1 MEQIT
6 DGLKEQF
13 AKNISLVIQQEGSKL
28 RKCVTNG
35 TQDTEVISF
44 ESMTTHEVE
53 SRTRH
58 LIDPDNH
65 LHGHYADDG
74 DRDRLEQ
81 IEFKI
86 PTISRRF
93 LTASA
98 YHWNATMDR
107 NDKLNLL
114 TDPTSHFPKMAGWA
128 MGRQQD
134 RVIISAF
141 ASPVR
146 AGRTGNNVINFDV
159 ANNVVPVGLKVT
171 DVNLGLNAQAAIAAN
186 RGIINSKR
194 AGLTVDKLI
203 KAHHILK
210 KRSFGM
216 YDKLYLLCSS
226 NQISD
231 LLRDPQITNYDYNNV
246 RALVSG
252 EVNSFLGFTFITSEM
267 LGGIF
272 DNTGDAGQSRY
283 AVKDCYAF
291 NEGAIRF
298 NTVSGSNKKG
308 IEELVQY
315 HYAKVLY
322 YSEAFGASR
331 DNEQAVVVIKCL
343 ENYDRSSHQGTL
355 WKEAA
360 NENHRRGVHSITM
373 PWQMF
378 GNQYRNIDNTEDI
391 DANNLA
397 VIANDNL
404 ATRVR
409 GMVMRR
415 AATGA
420 IGGGAAAVSSV
431 DIGIGGV
438 GIAGVDVGIGDDIVE
453 DDNFSGGIVESEHDD
468 E

>member
-1 MEQIT
+1 MKQIT
-6 DGLKEQF
+6 DGIKEQF

-58 LIDPDNH
+58 PVDHND
-65 LHGHYADDG
+65 LHGHYANDG

-98 YHWNATMDR
+98 YHLNATMDR

-146 AGRTGNNVINFDV
+146 AGRTGSNVINFDV
-159 ANNVVPVGLKVT
+159 VNNVVPVGIKVT
-171 DVNLGLNAQAAIAAN
+171 DTNFTLNAQAAVATNKGVID
-186 RGIINSKR
+186 SKR

-272 DNTGDAGQSRY
+272 DNTGEGNQSRY
-283 AVKDCYAF
+283 AVRDCYAF

-331 DNEQAVVVIKCL
+331 DNEQAIVVIKCL
-343 ENYDRSSHQGTL
+343 ENYDRNSHRGEL
-355 WKEAA
+355 WKAIE
-360 NENHRRGVHSITM
+360 EMNHKRGVHSITM

-378 GNQYRNIDNTEDI
+378 GNQCRNIDNTEDI
-391 DANNLA
+391 EDNDLT
-397 VIANDNL
+397 VIANNNL
-404 ATRVR
+404 ATRVQ
-409 GMVMRR
+409 GLVMRR
-415 AATGA
+415 AAA
-420 IGGGAAAVSSV
+420 
-431 DIGIGGV
+431 
-438 GIAGVDVGIGDDIVE
+438 DDE
-453 DDNFSGGIVESEHDD
+453 FGGGIVESENEDD
-468 E
+468 A

>member
-13 AKNISLVIQQEGSKL
+13 AKNINLVIQQEGSKL

-58 LIDPDNH
+58 PIDPDNH

-74 DRDRLEQ
+74 DRDKLEQ

-93 LTASA
+93 LTAAA

-146 AGRTGNNVINFDV
+146 AGRTGSNVINFDV
-159 ANNVVPVGLKVT
+159 ANNVVPVGIRVT
-171 DVNLGLNAQAAIAAN
+171 DVNLSLNAQAAVAAN
-186 RGIINSKR
+186 RGIISSKR

-272 DNTGDAGQSRY
+272 DNTGEGNRPRY
-283 AVKDCYAF
+283 AVRDCYAF

-308 IEELVQY
+308 VEELLQY

-343 ENYDRSSHQGTL
+343 ENYDRNSHHGVL
-355 WKEAA
+355 WQAIA

-378 GNQYRNIDNTEDI
+378 GNQCRNSDNTEDI
-391 DANNLA
+391 NENDLA

-409 GMVMRR
+409 GVVMRR
-415 AATGA
+415 AAANVAAVDG
-420 IGGGAAAVSSV
+420 GGGA
-431 DIGIGGV
+431 
-438 GIAGVDVGIGDDIVE
+438 E
-453 DDNFSGGIVESEHDD
+453 DDEFGGGIVESENEDA
-468 E
+468 

>member
-6 DGLKEQF
+6 DSLKEQF

-58 LIDPDNH
+58 PIDHND
-65 LHGHYADDG
+65 LHGHYADA
-74 DRDRLEQ
+74 RNPARLEQ

-93 LTASA
+93 LTASS

-146 AGRTGNNVINFDV
+146 AGRTGNDVIYFDV
-159 ANNVVPVGLKVT
+159 ANNIIPVGIRVT
-171 DVNLGLNAQAAIAAN
+171 DADLTLNAQAAVAAN

-216 YDKLYLLCSS
+216 YNKLYLLCSS

-272 DNTGDAGQSRY
+272 DDAGDANRPRY

-343 ENYDRSSHQGTL
+343 EDYDRSSHQGVL
-355 WKEAA
+355 WRAIA
-360 NENHRRGVHSITM
+360 NEDHRRGLHSITM

-378 GNQYRNIDNTEDI
+378 GHQCRNSDDTADI
-391 DANNLA
+391 NNDALTVIANNNLA
-397 VIANDNL
+397 TTKKPQV
-404 ATRVR
+404 V
-409 GMVMRR
+409 VMRR
-415 AATGA
+415 AGDVV
-420 IGGGAAAVSSV
+420 AA
-431 DIGIGGV
+431 GV
-438 GIAGVDVGIGDDIVE
+438 GDDVGIIE
-453 DDNFSGGIVESEHDD
+453 DDNFGGGIVESEN
-468 E
+468 EA

>member
-58 LIDPDNH
+58 PIDPNNH
-65 LHGHYADDG
+65 LHGHYADA
-74 DRDRLEQ
+74 RHPVRLEQ

-86 PTISRRF
+86 LTISRRF
-93 LTASA
+93 LTASV

-114 TDPTSHFPKMAGWA
+114 TDPTSHFSKMAGWA

-159 ANNVVPVGLKVT
+159 ANNVVPVGLRVT
-171 DVNLGLNAQAAIAAN
+171 DINLSLNAQAAIAAN

-231 LLRDPQITNYDYNNV
+231 LLCDPQITNYDYNNV

-272 DNTGDAGQSRY
+272 DNTGNVHRLKY
-283 AVKDCYAF
+283 AIKDCYDF

-298 NTVSGSNKKG
+298 NIVNGSSKKG

-343 ENYDRSSHQGTL
+343 ENYDPTNHNGLLWQAVINRPHQ
-355 WKEAA
+355 
-360 NENHRRGVHSITM
+360 RGMYSMTV

-378 GNQYRNIDNTEDI
+378 GSQCRNVDNRADI
-391 DANNLA
+391 NDNDLAVMANN
-397 VIANDNL
+397 NL
-404 ATRVR
+404 ISNNR
-409 GMVMRR
+409 GK
-415 AATGA
+415 TLP
-420 IGGGAAAVSSV
+420 IGQSSKY
-431 DIGIGGV
+431 
-438 GIAGVDVGIGDDIVE
+438 
-453 DDNFSGGIVESEHDD
+453 
-468 E
+468 

>member
-58 LIDPDNH
+58 PIDPDDH
-65 LHGHYADDG
+65 LHGHYAADG
-74 DRDRLEQ
+74 NRDRLEQ

-114 TDPTSHFPKMAGWA
+114 TDPSSHFPKMAGWA

-134 RVIISAF
+134 RVIINAF

-159 ANNVVPVGLKVT
+159 VNNVVPVGIRVT
-171 DVNLGLNAQAAIAAN
+171 DTNFTLNAQVAVAAN

-216 YDKLYLLCSS
+216 YEKLYLLCSS

-272 DNTGDAGQSRY
+272 DNSGDENQSRY

-343 ENYDRSSHQGTL
+343 ENYDRSSHHGVL
-355 WKEAA
+355 WKEI
-360 NENHRRGVHSITM
+360 EDVNHKKGVHSITM

-378 GNQYRNIDNTEDI
+378 GNQCRNIDNTEDI
-391 DANNLA
+391 DTNALA

-404 ATRVR
+404 ATRGR
-409 GMVMRR
+409 GLVMRR
-415 AATGA
+415 AA
-420 IGGGAAAVSSV
+420 
-431 DIGIGGV
+431 
-438 GIAGVDVGIGDDIVE
+438 AGVVAVDADIVE
-453 DDNFSGGIVESEHDD
+453 DADFAGVVVENEHEDNA
-468 E
+468 

>member
-6 DGLKEQF
+6 DSLKEQF

-53 SRTRH
+53 SRARH
-58 LIDPDNH
+58 PIDHNG

-74 DRDRLEQ
+74 DPARLEQ

-93 LTASA
+93 LTASS

-146 AGRTGNNVINFDV
+146 AGRTGNNVIHFDV
-159 ANNVVPVGLKVT
+159 VNNVIPVGIRVT
-171 DVNLGLNAQAAIAAN
+171 DVNLTLNAQAAVAGN
-186 RGIINSKR
+186 RGIIDSKR

-203 KAHHILK
+203 KAHHIFK
-210 KRSFGM
+210 KSSFGM

-272 DNTGDAGQSRY
+272 DNAEDAVQFRY
-283 AVKDCYAF
+283 AVRDCYAF

-343 ENYDRSSHQGTL
+343 ENYDRNSHRGEL
-355 WKEAA
+355 WKAIEDV
-360 NENHRRGVHSITM
+360 NHKKGVHSITM

-378 GNQYRNIDNTEDI
+378 GNQCRNSDNTEDI
-391 DANNLA
+391 NENDLA

-404 ATRVR
+404 ATRVQR
-409 GMVMRR
+409 LAVRR
-415 AATGA
+415 AAVGA
-420 IGGGAAAVSSV
+420 IV
-431 DIGIGGV
+431 GGV
-438 GIAGVDVGIGDDIVE
+438 DDDVGIIEHE
-453 DDNFSGGIVESEHDD
+453 DDA
-468 E
+468 

>member
-58 LIDPDNH
+58 PIDPDNH

-74 DRDRLEQ
+74 DRDKLEQ

-146 AGRTGNNVINFDV
+146 AGRTGSNVINFDV
-159 ANNVVPVGLKVT
+159 ANNVVPVGIRVT
-171 DVNLGLNAQAAIAAN
+171 DVNLSLNAQAAVAAN

-272 DNTGDAGQSRY
+272 DNTGDAVQSRY
-283 AVKDCYAF
+283 AIRDCYAF

-308 IEELVQY
+308 VEELLQY

-343 ENYDRSSHQGTL
+343 ENYDRNSHNGVL
-355 WKEAA
+355 WQAIA
-360 NENHRRGVHSITM
+360 NENHRRGVHSIIM

-378 GNQYRNIDNTEDI
+378 GNQCRNSDNTEDI
-391 DANNLA
+391 NENDLA

-404 ATRVR
+404 ATKVR
-409 GMVMRR
+409 GLSMRR
-415 AATGA
+415 AAAGA
-420 IGGGAAAVSSV
+420 IGGGAAGV

-453 DDNFSGGIVESEHDD
+453 DDDFGGGIVESEHDD

>member
-1 MEQIT
+1 MQQIT
-6 DGLKEQF
+6 DSLKEQF

-44 ESMTTHEVE
+44 ESMTNHEVE
-53 SRTRH
+53 SRNRQP
-58 LIDPDNH
+58 IDPDDH
-65 LHGHYADDG
+65 LHGHYAEAG
-74 DRDRLEQ
+74 NAQRLEQ

-93 LTASA
+93 LTASS

-134 RVIISAF
+134 RVIIKAF
-141 ASPVR
+141 AGLVR
-146 AGRTGNNVINFDV
+146 AGRTGSNVINFDI
-159 ANNVVPVGLKVT
+159 ANNLVPVGFKVT
-171 DVNLGLNAQAAIAAN
+171 DADLTLNAQVSAVEN
-186 RGIINSKR
+186 KDIILQKR
-194 AGLTVDKLI
+194 AGLTVEKLI

-231 LLRDPQITNYDYNNV
+231 LLGDPQITNYDYNNV

-252 EVNSFLGFTFITSEM
+252 EINSFLGFTFITSEM

-272 DNTGDAGQSRY
+272 DNTGDAGHPKY
-283 AVKDCYAF
+283 AVRDCYAF
-291 NEGAIRF
+291 NEGAMRF
-298 NTVSGSNKKG
+298 NTVNGSSKKG

-343 ENYDRSSHQGTL
+343 ENYDPTSHNGSL
-355 WKEAA
+355 WQAVA
-360 NENHRRGVHSITM
+360 NTPHRKGLHSMTM

-378 GNQYRNIDNTEDI
+378 GNQCRNVDNSEDI
-391 DANNLA
+391 NDEHLTIMANNNLA
-397 VIANDNL
+397 TVKKP
-404 ATRVR
+404 RVV
-409 GMVMRR
+409 VMR
-415 AATGA
+415 T
-420 IGGGAAAVSSV
+420 
-431 DIGIGGV
+431 
-438 GIAGVDVGIGDDIVE
+438 AGDDVGGDNDDIVE
-453 DDNFSGGIVESEHDD
+453 SEDDGDD
-468 E
+468 KTIND

>member
-44 ESMTTHEVE
+44 ESMTNHEVE

-58 LIDPDNH
+58 QIDPDNH

-146 AGRTGNNVINFDV
+146 AGRTGNNVINFDI
-159 ANNVVPVGLKVT
+159 ANNVVPVGLRVT
-171 DVNLGLNAQAAIAAN
+171 DVNLTLNAQAAVAAN

-272 DNTGDAGQSRY
+272 DNTGDANRPRY

-298 NTVSGSNKKG
+298 NTVSGSSKKG

-343 ENYDRSSHQGTL
+343 ENYDRSSHQGAL

-378 GNQYRNIDNTEDI
+378 GNQCRNIDNTEDI
-391 DANNLA
+391 DENNLA

-409 GMVMRR
+409 GVVIRR
-415 AATGA
+415 AAAGA
-420 IGGGAAAVSSV
+420 IVGGGTAVAGGV
-431 DIGIGGV
+431 DIGDV
-438 GIAGVDVGIGDDIVE
+438 DIAE
-453 DDNFSGGIVESEHDD
+453 DDDFGGGIVESEHDD

>member
-1 MEQIT
+1 MI
-6 DGLKEQF
+6 DYLRRKYGIKEQF
-13 AKNISLVIQQEGSKL
+13 AKNISLITQQEGSKL

-53 SRTRH
+53 SRNRRA
-58 LIDPDNH
+58 IDPEDH
-65 LHGHYADDG
+65 LHGHYTDAG
-74 DRDRLEQ
+74 DPGRLEQ

-146 AGRTGNNVINFDV
+146 AGRTGSNVINFDV
-159 ANNVVPVGLKVT
+159 VNNVVPVGIKVT
-171 DVNLGLNAQAAIAAN
+171 DTNFTLNAQAAVAAN
-186 RGIINSKR
+186 RAVIDSKR

-267 LGGIF
+267 LGGIY
-272 DNTGDAGQSRY
+272 DNTGEGNQSRY
-283 AVKDCYAF
+283 AVRDCYAF

-343 ENYDRSSHQGTL
+343 ENYDRNSHRGEL
-355 WKEAA
+355 WKAIE
-360 NENHRRGVHSITM
+360 EMNHKKGVHSITM

-378 GNQYRNIDNTEDI
+378 GNQCRNSDNTEDI
-391 DANNLA
+391 EDNDLT
-397 VIANDNL
+397 VIANNNL
-404 ATRVR
+404 ATRVQGLGR
-409 GMVMRR
+409 RR
-415 AATGA
+415 AAA
-420 IGGGAAAVSSV
+420 
-431 DIGIGGV
+431 
-438 GIAGVDVGIGDDIVE
+438 DVEFG
-453 DDNFSGGIVESEHDD
+453 SGIVESENEDD
-468 E
+468 A

>member
-13 AKNISLVIQQEGSKL
+13 AKNISLVIQQEGCKL

-53 SRTRH
+53 SRNRRA
-58 LIDPDNH
+58 IDPDDH
-65 LHGHYADDG
+65 LHGHYTDG
-74 DRDRLEQ
+74 GDPGRLEQ

-146 AGRTGNNVINFDV
+146 AGRTGNNVVNFDV
-159 ANNVVPVGLKVT
+159 ANNVVPVGIRVT
-171 DVNLGLNAQAAIAAN
+171 DVNLGLNAQAAVAVN
-186 RGIINSKR
+186 RGGIQQKR

-210 KRSFGM
+210 KRFFGM

-272 DNTGDAGQSRY
+272 DNTGDANQSRY
-283 AVKDCYAF
+283 AVRDCYAF

-343 ENYDRSSHQGTL
+343 EDYDCTSHHGEL
-355 WKEAA
+355 WKAIA
-360 NENHRRGVHSITM
+360 NENHRKGLHSITM

-378 GNQYRNIDNTEDI
+378 GNQCRNSDNSEDI
-391 DANNLA
+391 TDNDLA
-397 VIANDNL
+397 VIANNNL
-404 ATRVR
+404 ATQVL
-409 GMVMRR
+409 VMRR
-415 AATGA
+415 AATVD
-420 IGGGAAAVSSV
+420 AAAGV
-431 DIGIGGV
+431 GGV
-438 GIAGVDVGIGDDIVE
+438 GDNVVE
-453 DDNFSGGIVESEHDD
+453 DDGDGGIVESENEDG
-468 E
+468 

>member
-13 AKNISLVIQQEGSKL
+13 AKNINLVIQQEGSKL

-58 LIDPDNH
+58 PIDPDDH
-65 LHGHYADDG
+65 LHGHYADNG

-159 ANNVVPVGLKVT
+159 ANNVVPVGIRVT
-171 DVNLGLNAQAAIAAN
+171 DSNLTLNAQAAVAAN
-186 RGIINSKR
+186 RAIINSKR

-272 DNTGDAGQSRY
+272 DNTGDANQSRY

-343 ENYDRSSHQGTL
+343 ENYDRSSHHGIL
-355 WKEAA
+355 WQAVA
-360 NENHRRGVHSITM
+360 NENHKRGVHSITM

-378 GNQYRNIDNTEDI
+378 GNQCRNSDNTEDI
-391 DANNLA
+391 EDNDLT
-397 VIANDNL
+397 VIANNNL

-409 GMVMRR
+409 GLVMRR
-415 AATGA
+415 AAA
-420 IGGGAAAVSSV
+420 
-431 DIGIGGV
+431 
-438 GIAGVDVGIGDDIVE
+438 DDE
-453 DDNFSGGIVESEHDD
+453 FGGGIVESENEDD
-468 E
+468 A